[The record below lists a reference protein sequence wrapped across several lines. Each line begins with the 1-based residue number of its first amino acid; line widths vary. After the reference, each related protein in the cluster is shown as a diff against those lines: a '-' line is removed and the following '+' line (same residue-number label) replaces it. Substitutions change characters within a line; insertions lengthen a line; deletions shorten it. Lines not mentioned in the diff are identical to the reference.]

1 MSIKI
6 LINYSILLI
15 CIAGFS
21 CGGVLA
27 LVLPAFQLGICLFN
41 YRYGRDWLIVLILQ
55 IHLWI
60 STALGLY
67 LEGYLYLRYISNDAE
82 SVMVFRAIW
91 KIGTVL
97 VCGMGILTTLL
108 KYSLTRNRN
117 TN

>member
-82 SVMVFRAIW
+82 SVMVFREIW
-91 KIGTVL
+91 KIGRLSSAVWE
-97 VCGMGILTTLL
+97 
-108 KYSLTRNRN
+108 S
-117 TN
+117 